1 MSTMTQTNSNRKLVL
16 SDILE
21 QRAYERIRD
30 TKRAEIIELKRR
42 RRISLGTIV
51 TVMFENRATMQ
62 SQIQEMLRV
71 ERVVSDEGVLEE
83 LKAYNPLIPE
93 AGQLC
98 ATVFIELVTD
108 DQMREWLPKLVDIEK
123 SIAIKL
129 ANGEVVKATVDE
141 AHAEQLTRETVTAA
155 VHYIRFQFTPQH
167 FATFAGRCP
176 TPNALLL
183 TTVERIGQTRYAHFA
198 LAADRFCLAAVF
210 FIVWIENLGVKT
222 LASTAASPSQIDFGH
237 ANPLVLVGQRLE
249 LGCHTMPI
257 GKWL

>member
-1 MSTMTQTNSNRKLVL
+1 MTQTNSNRKLVL

-21 QRAYERIRD
+21 QRAYERIRE
-30 TKRAEIIELKRR
+30 TRRAEVIELKRR
-42 RRISLGTIV
+42 RRIALGTIV

-108 DQMREWLPKLVDIEK
+108 DQMREWLTKLVDIEK
-123 SIAIKL
+123 SIVIKL
-129 ANGEVVKATVDE
+129 ANGQVVKSIVDE

-155 VHYIRFQFTPQH
+155 VHYIRFEFTPQQVEE
-167 FATFAGRCP
+167 FAKGDVQIVSTLSNYLEVVRLADFTVAE
-176 TPNALLL
+176 LL
-183 TTVERIGQTRYAHFA
+183 TDLR
-198 LAADRFCLAAVF
+198 D
-210 FIVWIENLGVKT
+210 
-222 LASTAASPSQIDFGH
+222 
-237 ANPLVLVGQRLE
+237 
-249 LGCHTMPI
+249 
-257 GKWL
+257 

>member
-1 MSTMTQTNSNRKLVL
+1 ML

-21 QRAYERIRD
+21 QRAYERIRE
-30 TKRAEIIELKRR
+30 TRRAEVIELKRR
-42 RRISLGTIV
+42 RRIALGTIV

-108 DQMREWLPKLVDIEK
+108 DQMREWLTKLVDIEK
-123 SIAIKL
+123 SIVIKL
-129 ANGEVVKATVDE
+129 ANGEVVKSIVDE

-155 VHYIRFQFTPQH
+155 VHYIRFEFTPQQVEE
-167 FATFAGRCP
+167 FAKGDVQIVSTLSNYLEVVQLADFTVAE
-176 TPNALLL
+176 LL
-183 TTVERIGQTRYAHFA
+183 TDLR
-198 LAADRFCLAAVF
+198 D
-210 FIVWIENLGVKT
+210 
-222 LASTAASPSQIDFGH
+222 
-237 ANPLVLVGQRLE
+237 
-249 LGCHTMPI
+249 
-257 GKWL
+257 

>member
-1 MSTMTQTNSNRKLVL
+1 MTTMTTMTTMTQTNSNRKLVL

-21 QRAYERIRD
+21 QRAYERIRE
-30 TKRAEIIELKRR
+30 TRRAEVIELKRR
-42 RRISLGTIV
+42 RRIALGTIV

-108 DQMREWLPKLVDIEK
+108 DQMREWLTKLVDIEK
-123 SIAIKL
+123 SIVIKL
-129 ANGEVVKATVDE
+129 ANGEVVKSIVDE

-155 VHYIRFQFTPQH
+155 VHYIRFEFTPQQVEE
-167 FATFAGRCP
+167 FAKGDVQIVSTLSNYLEVVQLADFTVAE
-176 TPNALLL
+176 LL
-183 TTVERIGQTRYAHFA
+183 TDLR
-198 LAADRFCLAAVF
+198 D
-210 FIVWIENLGVKT
+210 
-222 LASTAASPSQIDFGH
+222 
-237 ANPLVLVGQRLE
+237 
-249 LGCHTMPI
+249 
-257 GKWL
+257 

>member
-1 MSTMTQTNSNRKLVL
+1 MTTMTTMTQTNSNRKLVL

-21 QRAYERIRD
+21 QRAYERIRE
-30 TKRAEIIELKRR
+30 TRRAEVIELKRR
-42 RRISLGTIV
+42 RRIALGTIV

-108 DQMREWLPKLVDIEK
+108 DQMRECLTKLVDIEK
-123 SIAIKL
+123 SIVIKL
-129 ANGEVVKATVDE
+129 ANGEVVKSIVDE

-155 VHYIRFQFTPQH
+155 VHYIRFEFTPQQVEE
-167 FATFAGRCP
+167 FAKGDVQIVSTLSNYLEVVQLADFTVAE
-176 TPNALLL
+176 LL
-183 TTVERIGQTRYAHFA
+183 TDLR
-198 LAADRFCLAAVF
+198 D
-210 FIVWIENLGVKT
+210 
-222 LASTAASPSQIDFGH
+222 
-237 ANPLVLVGQRLE
+237 
-249 LGCHTMPI
+249 
-257 GKWL
+257 

>member
-1 MSTMTQTNSNRKLVL
+1 MSTITQTNSNRKLVL

-30 TKRAEIIELKRR
+30 TRRAEIIELKRR

-155 VHYIRFQFTPQH
+155 VHYIRFQFTPQQVVE
-167 FATFAGRCP
+167 FAKGNVQVISTLSNYLEAVELADFTVAE
-176 TPNALLL
+176 LL
-183 TTVERIGQTRYAHFA
+183 TDLR
-198 LAADRFCLAAVF
+198 D
-210 FIVWIENLGVKT
+210 
-222 LASTAASPSQIDFGH
+222 
-237 ANPLVLVGQRLE
+237 
-249 LGCHTMPI
+249 
-257 GKWL
+257 

>member
-30 TKRAEIIELKRR
+30 TRRAEIIELKRR

-155 VHYIRFQFTPQH
+155 VHYIRFQFTPQQVVE
-167 FATFAGRCP
+167 FAKGNVQVISTLSNYLEAVELADFTVAE
-176 TPNALLL
+176 LL
-183 TTVERIGQTRYAHFA
+183 TDLR
-198 LAADRFCLAAVF
+198 D
-210 FIVWIENLGVKT
+210 
-222 LASTAASPSQIDFGH
+222 
-237 ANPLVLVGQRLE
+237 
-249 LGCHTMPI
+249 
-257 GKWL
+257 

>member
-30 TKRAEIIELKRR
+30 TRRAEIIELKRR

-108 DQMREWLPKLVDIEK
+108 EQMREWLPKLVDIEK

-155 VHYIRFQFTPQH
+155 VHYIRFQFTPQQVVE
-167 FATFAGRCP
+167 FAKGNVQVISTLSNYLEAVELADFTVAE
-176 TPNALLL
+176 LL
-183 TTVERIGQTRYAHFA
+183 TDLR
-198 LAADRFCLAAVF
+198 D
-210 FIVWIENLGVKT
+210 
-222 LASTAASPSQIDFGH
+222 
-237 ANPLVLVGQRLE
+237 
-249 LGCHTMPI
+249 
-257 GKWL
+257 

>member
-1 MSTMTQTNSNRKLVL
+1 MTTMTTMTQTNSNRKLVL

-21 QRAYERIRD
+21 QRAYERIRE
-30 TKRAEIIELKRR
+30 TRRAEVIELKRR
-42 RRISLGTIV
+42 RRIALGTIV

-108 DQMREWLPKLVDIEK
+108 DQMREWLTKLVDIEK
-123 SIAIKL
+123 SIVIKL
-129 ANGEVVKATVDE
+129 ANGEVVKSIVDE

-155 VHYIRFQFTPQH
+155 VHYIRFEFTPQQVEE
-167 FATFAGRCP
+167 FAKGDVQIVSTLSNYLEVVRLADFTVAE
-176 TPNALLL
+176 LL
-183 TTVERIGQTRYAHFA
+183 TDLR
-198 LAADRFCLAAVF
+198 D
-210 FIVWIENLGVKT
+210 
-222 LASTAASPSQIDFGH
+222 
-237 ANPLVLVGQRLE
+237 
-249 LGCHTMPI
+249 
-257 GKWL
+257 

>member
-1 MSTMTQTNSNRKLVL
+1 MPTTTQTNSNRKLVL

-21 QRAYERIRD
+21 QRAYERIRE
-30 TKRAEIIELKRR
+30 TRRAEIIELKRR
-42 RRISLGTIV
+42 RRISLGTII

-108 DQMREWLPKLVDIEK
+108 DQMREWLTKLVDIEK

-129 ANGEVVKATVDE
+129 SNGEVVKAIVDE

-155 VHYIRFQFTPQH
+155 VHYIRFEFTSQQVEE
-167 FATFAGRCP
+167 FAKGDVQVISTL
-176 TPNALLL
+176 PNYLETAQLADFTVAELL
-183 TTVERIGQTRYAHFA
+183 TDLREVTPE
-198 LAADRFCLAAVF
+198 
-210 FIVWIENLGVKT
+210 
-222 LASTAASPSQIDFGH
+222 S
-237 ANPLVLVGQRLE
+237 
-249 LGCHTMPI
+249 
-257 GKWL
+257 